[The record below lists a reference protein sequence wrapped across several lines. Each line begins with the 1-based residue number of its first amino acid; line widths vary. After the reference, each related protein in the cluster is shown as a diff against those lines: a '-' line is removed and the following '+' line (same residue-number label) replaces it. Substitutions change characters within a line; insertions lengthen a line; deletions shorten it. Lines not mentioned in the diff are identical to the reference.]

1 MSISIQIQ
9 HLDIS
14 LRKEILQIIQRFRQE
29 ANQLPLDGVYRIHKR
44 YPVKLLDIYFKLQ
57 GTGKVLC
64 VGAFT
69 ESNELA
75 AVLLARVEEKPFL
88 QEEKVIYIDLAV
100 TKKGK
105 EGKGFMTGLLQFTED
120 WAKQKRIRSIELRAI
135 TENQHAVDFWRKR
148 GYGEFYVGFRKTV

>member
-1 MSISIQIQ
+1 MQIQ
-9 HLDIS
+9 HLGIA
-14 LRKEILQIIQRFRQE
+14 LRQDILQIIQRFRKE
-29 ANQLPLDGVYRIHKR
+29 TNQLTLDGVYRINKR

-64 VGAFT
+64 IGAFS
-69 ESNELA
+69 EASELV

-88 QEEKVIYIDLAV
+88 HEEKVIYIDLAV

-105 EGKGFMTGLLQFTED
+105 EGKGFMTGLLDFAEN
-120 WAKQKRIRSIELRAI
+120 WAQQKQIRSLELRAI
-135 TENQHAVDFWRKR
+135 AENQPAVEFWKKR